1 MAELKTKANDGDVEA
16 FLETVADDQRRADA
30 LELCALMAKVTGE
43 PPVMWGSAIVGFGH
57 DRLVYAS
64 GREVDWMSIG
74 FSPRK
79 AALTLYLTCDIDEL
93 AAELADLGK
102 FTHGKGCLYIK
113 KLSDV
118 DRQALGKLLKVAYA
132 NSAKSHEQNSAKGK

>member
-1 MAELKTKANDGDVEA
+1 MAELKTKANDGDVDA
-16 FLETVADDQRRADA
+16 FIASVANEQRRVDA
-30 LELCALMAKVTGE
+30 REICDLMEQISGE
-43 PPVMWGSAIVGFGH
+43 SPVMWGPSIVGFGK

-79 AALTLYLTCDIDEL
+79 AALTLYLTCDI
-93 AAELADLGK
+93 AELSTQLENLG
-102 FTHGKGCLYIK
+102 TYTTGKGCLYIK

-118 DRQALGKLLKVAYA
+118 DRDALAELIEVAYA
-132 NSAKSHEQNSAKGK
+132 NTGK